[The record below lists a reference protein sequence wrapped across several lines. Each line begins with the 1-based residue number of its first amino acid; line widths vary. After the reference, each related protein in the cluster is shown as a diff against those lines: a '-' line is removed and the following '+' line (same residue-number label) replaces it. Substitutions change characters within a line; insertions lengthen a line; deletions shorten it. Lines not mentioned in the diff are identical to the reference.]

1 MYKKILMPV
10 DVFEMD
16 LSDKAVRHAA
26 FLARADNAEI
36 TLLNVLP
43 VNSRAML
50 RGFSSDIVKF
60 EAYMTGESKKKM
72 NELKR
77 LFDIPPDN
85 IHTLVRFGNVRDEII
100 ALGAEGEFDIIVIGS
115 KKPGVTT
122 HLLGSNAE
130 SVLRYA
136 KIPVLVVR

>member
-60 EAYMTGESKKKM
+60 EAYMT
-72 NELKR
+72 
-77 LFDIPPDN
+77 
-85 IHTLVRFGNVRDEII
+85 
-100 ALGAEGEFDIIVIGS
+100 
-115 KKPGVTT
+115 
-122 HLLGSNAE
+122 AE
-130 SVLRYA
+130 SN
-136 KIPVLVVR
+136 KKDE

>member
-43 VNSRAML
+43 INSRAML
-50 RGFSSDIVKF
+50 RGFSSDIIKF
-60 EAYMTGESKKKM
+60 EAYMTAESNKKM

-77 LFDIPPDN
+77 LFDIPPDR
-85 IHTLVRFGNVRDEII
+85 IHTAVRFGSVRDEII
-100 ALGAEGEFDIIVIGS
+100 AMGAEGEFDIIVIGS

>member
-43 VNSRAML
+43 VSSRAML

-60 EAYMTGESKKKM
+60 EAYMTLESNKKM

-85 IHTLVRFGNVRDEII
+85 IHTAVRFGSVRDEII
-100 ALGAEGEFDIIVIGS
+100 AMGVEGEFDVIVIGS